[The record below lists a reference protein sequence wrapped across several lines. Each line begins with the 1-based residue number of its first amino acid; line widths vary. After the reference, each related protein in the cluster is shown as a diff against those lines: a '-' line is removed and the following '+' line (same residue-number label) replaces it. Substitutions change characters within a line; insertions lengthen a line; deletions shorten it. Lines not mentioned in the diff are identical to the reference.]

1 VLLFGAFTA
10 VGLAASA
17 SFDRVAPALG
27 VTLGFVV
34 LMYFLD
40 ILGSLWPAAERLQAY
55 SLFHYL
61 KAKAILVGLAAP
73 IDLVI
78 LATVIAAAVAWALL
92 VFPRRD
98 LAAPS

>member
-1 VLLFGAFTA
+1 V
-10 VGLAASA
+10 
-17 SFDRVAPALG
+17 G

-34 LMYFLD
+34 LMYFLE
-40 ILGSLWPAAERLQAY
+40 ILGSLWPAAERLQSY

-61 KAKAILVGLAAP
+61 KAKAILVGSPSPGDDVLLAV
-73 IDLVI
+73 VI
-78 LATVIAAAVAWALL
+78 IAAVAWALV